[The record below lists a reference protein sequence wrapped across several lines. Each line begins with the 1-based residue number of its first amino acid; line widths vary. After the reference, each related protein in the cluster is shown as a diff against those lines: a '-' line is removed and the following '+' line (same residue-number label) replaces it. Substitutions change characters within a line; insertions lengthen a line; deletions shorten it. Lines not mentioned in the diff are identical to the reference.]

1 MYDVKTAYNN
11 ADKAVDFTVTAKA
24 DKDKWT
30 VAGSTVQIP
39 LDKLYTETQK
49 FEVSYKHFENA
60 TYNAATETIYITG
73 QSPIKD
79 GTITVSKTTLDLA
92 TGSDSFLSADVAGKD
107 AFNKAYKYKNYWRKN
122 GKPNGGITVSGGE
135 PLLQIDFVTE
145 FFKLAKEKG
154 VHTTLDSSG
163 SAFTRE
169 EPFFSKFNELMKYTD
184 LVMLDLK
191 QTDTEKHKEL
201 TGRTNE
207 NILDMAKYLSDIGK
221 DMWIRRVLVPN
232 LTNDD
237 NELNNLYSFIS
248 SLKTVKKV
256 EILPY
261 HTLGIFKWENLGIK
275 YPLEGYKPPTK
286 EEVEKAE
293 KILHI
298 EK

>member
-1 MYDVKTAYNN
+1 MGKIHSIESFGS
-11 ADKAVDFTVTAKA
+11 VDGPGVRFVIFTQGCHMRCQFCHNPDT
-24 DKDKWT
+24 WNM
-30 VAGSTVQIP
+30 
-39 LDKLYTETQK
+39 E
-49 FEVSYKHFENA
+49 
-60 TYNAATETIYITG
+60 
-73 QSPIKD
+73 D
-79 GTITVSKTTLDLA
+79 GEEM
-92 TGSDSFLSADVAGKD
+92 SADDLLKQALRYKSYWK
-107 AFNKAYKYKNYWRKN
+107 NK
-122 GKPNGGITVSGGE
+122 GGITVSGGE
-135 PLLQIDFVTE
+135 PLLQMDFLIELFT
-145 FFKLAKEKG
+145 KAKAKG
-154 VHTTLDSSG
+154 VNTTLDTSG
-163 SAFTRE
+163 NPFTRK
-169 EPFFSKFNELMKYTD
+169 EPFFSRFKELMEVTD

>member
-1 MYDVKTAYNN
+1 MTQIKGLIHSTESFGSVDGPGVRFIIFVQGCPLRCQFCHNPDTWNMT
-11 ADKAVDFTVTAKA
+11 DKN
-24 DKDKWT
+24 
-30 VAGSTVQIP
+30 G
-39 LDKLYTETQK
+39 
-49 FEVSYKHFENA
+49 A
-60 TYNAATETIYITG
+60 TWR
-73 QSPIKD
+73 
-79 GTITVSKTTLDLA
+79 
-92 TGSDSFLSADVAGKD
+92 SADELLAQ
-107 AFNKAYKYKNYWRKN
+107 ALRYRTYWKN
-122 GKPNGGITVSGGE
+122 GGGITVSGGE

-145 FFKLAKEKG
+145 FFKYAKEKG

-237 NELNNLYSFIS
+237 KELNNLYDFIS